1 MDYSKL
7 NEQQLKAVQTDD
19 GPMMI
24 LAGAGSGKALANGTN
39 ILTRG
44 GYLPIEKVK
53 VGTKIF
59 GSDGN
64 THKILGVYPQGK
76 KKMIT
81 IKFSDGAEI
90 NCCEDHLWN
99 IKKEDE
105 EEYTTLPVKDMLK
118 LKLSKDGKF
127 IYHIPIPNPLQLPEQ
142 PIEIDA
148 YTMGLLVACLQISGK
163 SVFLKFKSKEA
174 EELVS
179 NRLKEY
185 NYFLEKI
192 GKGSFIAKPV
202 DKTMKPFSDF
212 VSFCIEKQKIKIPRI
227 YKINN
232 VTVRRDF
239 LKGVIDVCGTNKG
252 QFYSVITNED
262 ILRDIQFIA
271 ETLSYLAPIK
281 DAILSKKVNGALITK
296 KVKKIE
302 IYPNYKFINNLHTL
316 PSKNM
321 EGEFTPA
328 KKFITDIH
336 VTKKFVPMTCI
347 KIDSKDELF
356 ITERCTLTH
365 NTTVLTYKIAHL
377 IENGTDPKRILA
389 LTFTNKAA
397 DEMMERINK
406 LLGSEDE
413 PVSVQGGTYHSFCA
427 ELLRKNSKNMSFE
440 SDFTICDT
448 PDAAEIIN
456 LIKER
461 LGYKK
466 EDNLPNGKTI
476 VSLFSYCTNQ
486 GKSIEYAVENKF
498 TAGEGK
504 IEELKKTREEYIL
517 YKYTNNILDYDD
529 LLIQANQLLEDEPE
543 LCERLSKF
551 YKYILVDEYQ
561 DSNKLQMELL
571 LKLRSFE
578 NKNLCIVGDPEQ
590 CIAKGT
596 KIKTHH
602 GYKNVEDLT
611 KEDKVLAASGRGGL
625 LYTQITD
632 IKKRKITGRM
642 VHLETASGKNLLLT
656 PDHIVFANP
665 VTKDKY
671 YIYLMYN
678 KNFGYRIGIY
688 NTKIKKY
695 ESSYRILCDREKGD
709 CIWVLNVYDDL
720 KTAREKLI
728 NYMDEFDITNES
740 FDNPRA
746 FVDQKEKVG
755 LEILKS
761 KKMFFDYPTYIKS
774 KNDGSLFKI
783 NYTLFGDTWIGNKR
797 KYYKSL
803 IVSDTLNEEA
813 SAFLAKKLGT
823 TVCKKHQAG
832 QMDRFV
838 VKTIGTSSEIENN
851 FKDFKSF
858 IELKK
863 YNPVYIENAFITQD
877 KTAFFP
883 ASHVKTGMKIC
894 VFNGEKIVEEEVLK
908 ASLVHYDDYIYDLNI
923 DTLHNFFANDIC
935 VHNCIYG
942 FRGSRYENILEF
954 PEVFPDCQ
962 IIKLNENY
970 RSNQEI
976 LDLSN
981 ELTSGRGTFENK
993 LSGQF
998 KAGYKPKLVS
1008 IGTQQEEAQWVIRK
1022 IDQYLKNG
1030 YEPRDIAILSRGSND
1045 TSAVESKLI
1054 GIDYNKYG
1062 GIRFWEREST
1072 KNVLSF
1078 LKVVNNYKDEI
1089 SWFRILKLYP
1099 NIGAVNSKK
1108 LTEGILA
1115 NGIDEL
1121 IDSKYCKKGYVEYI
1135 TELHAEYKKMR
1146 DMDLTEK
1153 IEYLINTYYQS
1164 VMKRSISNRKI
1175 KEADKRKE
1183 LRDLND
1189 DIERLQNLIDLSKG
1203 YRSLNSYIND
1213 LLLDTSSSN
1222 AKENAITVSTIHS
1235 AKGLEW
1241 KVVFILDCIEGKFPS
1256 DKGASAYTR
1265 EAIEAHEE
1273 ELAEEKRIFYVAVT
1287 RCKQDLYLMYPR
1299 FNVFTH
1305 QENDLS
1311 QYLETDELYKK
1322 KCDIVNYY

>member
-7 NEQQLKAVQTDD
+7 NAQQLKAVETDD

-39 ILTRG
+39 IMTRG
-44 GYLPIEKVK
+44 GYLPIEKVQ

-76 KKMIT
+76 KRMIT
-81 IKFSDGAEI
+81 VKFSDNTEI

-99 IKKEDE
+99 IKKDDEDT
-105 EEYTTLPVKDMLK
+105 YRTLTVKEMLK
-118 LKLSKDGKF
+118 LKLNIDGKPV
-127 IYHIPIPNPLQLPEQ
+127 YHIPIAKPLQFPEK
-142 PIEIDA
+142 PVEVDPYIL
-148 YTMGLLVACLQISGK
+148 GLLIPCIQISGK
-163 SVFLKFKSKEA
+163 STIIKFRSKEA
-174 EELVS
+174 DELVHKKLSEIGYNLERIGKGTFVAKPIDKRTSPFDELVS
-179 NRLKEY
+179 ICVN
-185 NYFLEKI
+185 N
-192 GKGSFIAKPV
+192 GKVI
-202 DKTMKPFSDF
+202 
-212 VSFCIEKQKIKIPRI
+212 IPKL

-232 VTVRRDF
+232 VPVRREL
-239 LKGVIDVCGTNKG
+239 LKGIIDICGTNKG
-252 QFYSVITNED
+252 QFYSVITNENL
-262 ILRDIQFIA
+262 LRDIQFIA
-271 ETLSYLAPIK
+271 ESLSFLAPIVE
-281 DAILSKKVNGALITK
+281 AVLNKKTENGIIRTRI
-296 KVKKIE
+296 KKIN

-316 PSKNM
+316 PSKTL
-321 EGEFTPA
+321 EGEFIPA
-328 KKFITDIH
+328 KKYITEIR
-336 VTKKFVPMTCI
+336 VNKKFVPMTCI

-397 DEMMERINK
+397 DEMMDRINR
-406 LLGSEDE
+406 LLGNEDE
-413 PVSVQGGTYHSFCA
+413 EVRVQGGTYHSFCA
-427 ELLRKNSKNMSFE
+427 DLLRRNSKNASFE
-440 SDFTICDT
+440 SDFTICDS

-466 EDNLPNGKTI
+466 EDNMPTGKTI

-498 TAGEGK
+498 TGCEGK
-504 IEELKKTREEYIL
+504 VEDLKKIKEEYIL
-517 YKYTNNILDYDD
+517 YKYVNNILDYDD

-590 CIAKGT
+590 CVAAGT
-596 KIKTHH
+596 EVKTPS
-602 GYKNVEDLT
+602 GYKKVEELT
-611 KEDKVLAASGRGGL
+611 NKDKVLAASGRGGL

-632 IKKRKITGRM
+632 IKRKKYEGSI
-642 VHLETASGKNLLLT
+642 VHVQTSSGKKLLLT
-656 PDHIVFANP
+656 PDHILFANTI
-665 VTKDKY
+665 TKDKF
-671 YIYLMYN
+671 YIYLMFN
-678 KNFGYRIGIY
+678 KDLGYRIGLY
-688 NTKIKKY
+688 NTNIKKY
-695 ESSYRILCDREKGD
+695 ESSYRILCDKEKGD
-709 CIWVLNVYDDL
+709 CIWVLNVFDNIEH
-720 KTAREKLI
+720 ARERLNKYI
-728 NYMDEFDITNES
+728 DEFGITTQPFTNIS
-740 FDNPRA
+740 A
-746 FVDQKEKVG
+746 FKNQDSKIGKN
-755 LEILKS
+755 ILKS
-761 KKMFFDYPTYIKS
+761 KDMFFEYPTYVKS
-774 KNDGSLFKI
+774 KNDGSVFKI
-783 NYTLFGDTWIGNKR
+783 NFTLFGDTWIGNKR

-803 IVSDTLNEEA
+803 IVTDTLNKDA
-813 SAFLAKKLGT
+813 AAFMAQNLST
-823 TVCKKHQAG
+823 TVCNKHQSG
-832 QMDRFV
+832 QLDRYV
-838 VKTIGTSSEIENN
+838 VKKIGLPRDIEKTI
-851 FKDFKSF
+851 KDFKTYH
-858 IELKK
+858 ELKQFS
-863 YNPVYIENAFITQD
+863 PVYVENAFITEA
-877 KTAFFP
+877 KSTYLP
-883 ASHVKTGMKIC
+883 ASHLKKGMTVCI
-894 VFNGEKIVEEEVLK
+894 FDGEKIVEEEVIHTAIKHFDGFLF
-908 ASLVHYDDYIYDLNI
+908 DINI
-923 DTLHNFFANDIC
+923 DTLHNFFANNIC

-981 ELTSGRGTFENK
+981 ELTSGRGAFENK

-998 KAGYKPKLVS
+998 KASYKPKLVS
-1008 IGTQQEEAQWVIRK
+1008 VGTQQEEAQWVIRK
-1022 IDQYLKNG
+1022 IDQYLKKG
-1030 YEPRDIAILSRGSND
+1030 YQPKDIAILSRGSND
-1045 TSAVESKLI
+1045 SSAVESKLI

-1108 LTEGILA
+1108 LTEGILN

-1121 IDSKYCKKGYVEYI
+1121 IDGKYNKKGYFEYI
-1135 TELHAEYKKMR
+1135 TELHAEYQKMR
-1146 DMDLTEK
+1146 EMDLTEK

-1164 VMKRSISNRKI
+1164 VMKRSINSRKI
-1175 KEADKRKE
+1175 KETDKRKE

-1222 AKENAITVSTIHS
+1222 TKENAITVSTVHS

-1256 DKGASAYTR
+1256 DKGASAYTK

-1287 RCKQDLYLMYPR
+1287 RCKEDLYLMYPGY
-1299 FNVFTH
+1299 NVFTH
-1305 QENDLS
+1305 QENELS
-1311 QYLETDELYKK
+1311 KYLSENGLYKE
-1322 KCDIVNYY
+1322 KCEIVSFY